1 MRPHRLRLPPSPAS
15 GSASGAACDSASAAC
30 AGGGAAAGI
39 AACGQVAEMLLGELL
54 QLVLLELLHGWEGHG
69 GVERKRNLGALTSCK
84 RGRGPPWPQ
93 RTWSALD

>member
-1 MRPHRLRLPPSPAS
+1 VLLVILPVLLVLVEVLQ
-15 GSASGAACDSASAAC
+15 
-30 AGGGAAAGI
+30 
-39 AACGQVAEMLLGELL
+39 QVLQLAVQEVLLGDVL

>member
-1 MRPHRLRLPPSPAS
+1 
-15 GSASGAACDSASAAC
+15 
-30 AGGGAAAGI
+30 
-39 AACGQVAEMLLGELL
+39 MLLVILPVLLVLVEVLQQVLQLAVQEVLLGDVL